1 MNAPGINGAK
11 ALDVSIDIRAEAGG
25 FVSAYAYRLDGVL
38 IVMTPP
44 CDTQDGAIAIA
55 KAMYM
60 HGKLAIPENFGAY
73 GMA

>member
-1 MNAPGINGAK
+1 MNAQGIEGAK

-44 CDTQDGAIAIA
+44 CDTQDGAIAVA
-55 KAMYM
+55 KAMYRR
-60 HGKLAIPENFGAY
+60 GKLALEERFGIY
-73 GMA
+73 GTA